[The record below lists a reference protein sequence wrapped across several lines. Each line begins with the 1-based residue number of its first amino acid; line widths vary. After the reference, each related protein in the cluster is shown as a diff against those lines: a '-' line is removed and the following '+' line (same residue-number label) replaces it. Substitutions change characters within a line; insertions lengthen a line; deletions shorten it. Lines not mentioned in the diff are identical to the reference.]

1 MRKKLPNVKK
11 LESYLNF
18 LTTRNKVISENI
30 ANVGTKNYQRK
41 DIAFKELLE
50 TEVNGLI
57 KTSNSRH
64 LGAANNDTESNLK
77 FEVIVDKSSD
87 NVSGVNN
94 VDIEKEMAGLAENT
108 INFKMTT
115 RKLNNYYRTLRE
127 VIKGG
132 GEG

>member
-1 MRKKLPNVKK
+1 LPNIKK

-18 LTTRNKVISENI
+18 LTARNKVISENI

-41 DIAFKELLE
+41 DIAFKELLNK
-50 TEVNGLI
+50 EVNGLI

-64 LGAANNDTESNLK
+64 IGAANNDEGNLK
-77 FEVIVDKSSD
+77 FEVIVDKSND

-115 RKLNNYYRTLRE
+115 KKLNSYYRTLRE

>member
-1 MRKKLPNVKK
+1 MPNIKK
-11 LESYLNF
+11 LESYLNY
-18 LTTRNKVISENI
+18 LTARNKVISENI

-41 DIAFKELLE
+41 DLAFKEVLGKE
-50 TEVNGLI
+50 IKGLM

-64 LGAANNDTESNLK
+64 FGAADNNDSDNLK
-77 FEVIVDKSSD
+77 FEVIVDKSAD

-94 VDIEKEMAGLAENT
+94 VDIEKEMASLAENT
-108 INFKMTT
+108 INFKLTT
-115 RKLNNYYRTLRE
+115 KKLNNYYRTLRE